1 MRSLKQFHILAVLF
15 VTLVPFYFSQ
25 GVSTAFA
32 NGAKGAE
39 AVEVA
44 EASALPCVHPGPAH
58 ETEGSNLANITS
70 EIRLR
75 HEDWEKLNRVVH
87 ETAERY
93 AVGRKFI
100 NVYGPLGTGVQCVPM
115 DTYPAPSKASIDMLG
130 ESNEAVHS
138 LKRDIAHLPLIY
150 KDFWLYWRDIEAAHK
165 CETPLDV
172 SAAVAAAIA
181 TASREDDLIFNGSEE
196 TGTTGLLNTS
206 NRQTVKINDWS
217 AVGNGFQDVVAAT
230 EKLYSTG
237 FYGPYALV
245 LSPRLYAQ
253 ISRVFD
259 KTGRLEIEGIREIVK
274 GGVHQSY
281 AFKKDVA
288 LVVSMGSH
296 NLDLAVGTNPHVEYW
311 GPENLN
317 HRFRVV
323 ESAVLRVKCAQAICT
338 VE

>member
-1 MRSLKQFHILAVLF
+1 MRPFKKFRDVLTVVF
-15 VTLVPFYFSQ
+15 VLSVMFYFFQ
-25 GVSTAFA
+25 GSSSSLA
-32 NGAKGAE
+32 NGVEAAE
-39 AVEVA
+39 AAGTA
-44 EASALPCVHPGPAH
+44 EASYGAQVGPAQG
-58 ETEGSNLANITS
+58 TEGSGRAEITS
-70 EIRLR
+70 EVRLKQ
-75 HEDWEKLNRVVH
+75 EDWEKLQRAVH

-100 NVYGPLGTGVQCVPM
+100 SIYGPLGSGVQSVPT
-115 DTYPAPSKASIDMLG
+115 DTYPVPSKASIDMLG
-130 ESNEAVHS
+130 ESNDAVHS

-165 CETPLDV
+165 CETPLDT

-196 TGTTGLLNTS
+196 MGTTGLLNTS
-206 NRQTVKINDWS
+206 NRQTIKISDWS

-274 GGVHQSY
+274 CGVHQSY

-288 LVVSMGSH
+288 LVVSVGSH

-311 GPENLN
+311 GPADLN

>member
-1 MRSLKQFHILAVLF
+1 MGPFKKFRDVLTVVF
-15 VTLVPFYFSQ
+15 VLSVMFYLSQ
-25 GVSTAFA
+25 GTSSSFA
-32 NGAKGAE
+32 SGAE
-39 AVEVA
+39 GVT
-44 EASALPCVHPGPAH
+44 EAGMEGQGGNPETGTAHMGTSSPA
-58 ETEGSNLANITS
+58 G
-70 EIRLR
+70 EIPLR

-206 NRQTVKINDWS
+206 NRQAVKISDWS

-288 LVVSMGSH
+288 LLVSMGSH
-296 NLDLAVGTNPHVEYW
+296 NLDLALGTNPHVEYW